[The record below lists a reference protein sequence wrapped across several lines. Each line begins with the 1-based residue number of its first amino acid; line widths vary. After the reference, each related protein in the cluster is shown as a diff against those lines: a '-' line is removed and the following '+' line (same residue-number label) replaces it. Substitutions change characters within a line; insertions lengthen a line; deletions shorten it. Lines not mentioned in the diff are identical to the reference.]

1 MEWRRQR
8 GRERGGNA
16 GGTPNKGEEKQENE
30 IRAAFGGGIDNL
42 GGKL

>member
-1 MEWRRQR
+1 MEKTEGEGK
-8 GRERGGNA
+8 GRER

>member
-1 MEWRRQR
+1 METEGEGK
-8 GRERGGNA
+8 GRERG